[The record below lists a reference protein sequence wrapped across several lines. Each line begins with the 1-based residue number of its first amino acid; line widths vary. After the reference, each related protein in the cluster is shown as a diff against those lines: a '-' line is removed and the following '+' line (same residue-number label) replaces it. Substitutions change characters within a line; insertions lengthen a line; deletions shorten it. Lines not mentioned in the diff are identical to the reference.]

1 MSETIGQAIDLEV
14 AALKTKVAALEA
26 AAIAKEHSL
35 VTWFAKN
42 WVHVS
47 NGLGIAG
54 IALKVF
60 GKL

>member
-1 MSETIGQAIDLEV
+1 MTETVGQAIDAGV
-14 AALKTKVAALEA
+14 AALEARVKVLEA

-35 VTWFAKN
+35 VSWFAKN